1 MRKEEFINILKEEG
15 IDFEDRGEFVTIKG
29 WIVWIERSNGVNTA
43 SVFVE
48 EKPYKTGFYTTNE
61 QIPTICLTRADLQPM
76 IDKYH
81 KCFGNSKK

>member
-1 MRKEEFINILKEEG
+1 MTKEEFINTLKEEG
-15 IDFEDRGEFVTIKG
+15 IDFEDRGDFISIKG
-29 WIVWIERSNGVNTA
+29 WIVWIECSSGVKTA
-43 SVFVE
+43 TVFVE

-61 QIPTICLTRADLQPM
+61 RIPTCCLSRADLQPM

>member
-1 MRKEEFINILKEEG
+1 MRKEDFIKTLKEEA
-15 IDFEDRGEFVTIKG
+15 IDFEDRGDFITIKG
-29 WIVWIERSNGVNTA
+29 WIVWIERQDGVSSA

-61 QIPTICLTRADLQPM
+61 QIPTICLSRADLQPM